1 MGIKS
6 HVVLQGF
13 KKKSIFSGL
22 PLPTFKLCSSEA
34 TTFSHISYYSYIYV
48 YDSYFTKFYFFIF
61 VNFQI

>member
-34 TTFSHISYYSYIYV
+34 TTFIHISYL
-48 YDSYFTKFYFFIF
+48 FLRLCL
-61 VNFQI
+61 